1 MKSVSNIV
9 SQTTSHRVSQLS
21 VILPQVFLQPPL
33 QAVAHAVAHAITV
46 SISVEIQL
54 TVPSAF
60 NLVIKSVSNIVSQS
74 TAHKVSHSSVHNE
87 AQAVAH
93 SSRHAV
99 AHDNELSIEVSL
111 SEDASVLD
119 EVLLIG
125 YGSVKK
131 DDLTG
136 AADLITSDEFNQ
148 GSVLSPEQLISGKL
162 AGVSVTS
169 GGGAPGEGQAIRIR
183 GLGSLSLTNSP
194 LIVVDGVPLNDGGV
208 GGSRNALNSINPADI
223 QSMTVLKDASA
234 TAIYGSRGANGVIL
248 INTFKGKDTEFK
260 YNFTSKFSTY
270 SPIDQVDVLTASEF
284 TQMIVDSGEQAY
296 IDQLGTNNT
305 NWQDVIYQKALG
317 KEYNF
322 SANGSLYG
330 IPMRFSLGVGEHNGV
345 LLGDKFNR
353 NTISLN
359 MNPSL
364 MDDKLDVDFN
374 LRMMDTKNDFADR
387 GAIGNAVRFDPTK
400 PVFNGSQYAGYYAWI
415 DPASGNQFAI
425 GAPTNPLA
433 LLNLIDDNSNVE
445 RIITNLKLD
454 YDLSLEGLK
463 ATVNVAY
470 DDASSDGSRTTSEF
484 IPTSDPTWN
493 GSLSS
498 YTQSA
503 TNTLLDAYLTYD
515 KSFENSNL
523 NAVAGYSYQAFEF
536 DNFSYDSEAEED
548 GNDYEFID
556 KSKNV
561 LLSYFGRV
569 NYDFKGKYLLTA
581 TMRADASSKLN
592 PDDRW
597 GFFPSFAMAWN
608 VDKEDFFKGDIFN
621 SLKIRLG
628 YGQVGNVNGL
638 GDYKFLTRYTGST
651 STAYYQFGDSFYQT
665 FRPEPINPDLR
676 WEIGETINLGIDY
689 SMFNNKL
696 NGSVNI
702 YQKTTRDLIAYT
714 LVDPFTN
721 FGNRIDANIGDMEN
735 KGIELNFNF
744 PLMITDDY
752 ENIIDFNIAFNDNV
766 VTRLPDQ
773 QFIGGISGGVGN
785 TIQTHVEGEA
795 PYSFLVY
802 QQVYDSSG
810 SPIEG
815 VYVDR
820 NNDNIIND
828 DDRYIKEDPFADII
842 MGLTNSIRYK
852 DWDFSVT
859 ARASIGNYAYNN
871 LASNA
876 VFNAAASINNILN
889 NIHSDYLSTGFMDFT
904 ENSLLSDHYIQEA
917 SFVKIDNIS
926 IGYNMTTNSGCKIRF
941 FGSLQ
946 NVATFTDYE
955 GIDPEIYGG
964 IDNNFYPRPQ
974 TGVFG
979 VTFEF

>member
-1 MKSVSNIV
+1 MKKKTNLLLLFCALFFTMNLHAQNSLNGKVTDDV
-9 SQTTSHRVSQLS
+9 TSDPIAGVN
-21 VILPQVFLQPPL
+21 V
-33 QAVAHAVAHAITV
+33 
-46 SISVEIQL
+46 
-54 TVPSAF
+54 
-60 NLVIKSVSNIVSQS
+60 VIKGTSSGTASDFNGDFSVNVKEGDVLVFSYVGYS
-74 TAHKVSHSSVHNE
+74 TSEITYNG
-87 AQAVAH
+87 
-93 SSRHAV
+93 
-99 AHDNELSIEVSL
+99 ELSIEVSL

-125 YGSVKK
+125 YGSVRK

-136 AADLITSDEFNQ
+136 AADLITSDDFNQ

-248 INTFKGKDTEFK
+248 INTFKGKDSEFK

-284 TQMIVDSGEQAY
+284 TQMIVDSGEQTY

-330 IPMRFSLGVGEHNGV
+330 VPMRFSLGVGEHNGV

-364 MDDKLDVDFN
+364 MNDKLDIDFN

-676 WEIGETINLGIDY
+676 WEIGETVNLGIDY

-744 PLMITDDY
+744 PLMTTDDY

-828 DDRYIKEDPFADII
+828 DDRYIKEDPFADIV
-842 MGLTNSIRYK
+842 MGLTNSVKYK
-852 DWDFSVT
+852 SWDFSIT

-876 VFNAAASINNILN
+876 VFNGAASINNILN
-889 NIHSDYLSTGFMDFT
+889 NIHSDYLTTGFVDFT
-904 ENSLLSDHYIQEA
+904 ENSLLSDHYIHEA

-926 IGYNMTTNSGCKIRF
+926 IGYNIVTKNGCNVRV

-979 VTFEF
+979 VTFKF

>member
-1 MKSVSNIV
+1 MKKTNLLLLFCALF
-9 SQTTSHRVSQLS
+9 LS
-21 VILPQVFLQPPL
+21 V
-33 QAVAHAVAHAITV
+33 
-46 SISVEIQL
+46 
-54 TVPSAF
+54 
-60 NLVIKSVSNIVSQS
+60 NLYSQS
-74 TAHKVSHSSVHNE
+74 LLDGKVMDDVSSDPIAGVNVIVKGTSSGTASDFNGNFSINVSSGDVLVFSYVGYTTREITYNG
-87 AQAVAH
+87 
-93 SSRHAV
+93 
-99 AHDNELSIEVSL
+99 ELSMEVSL
-111 SEDASVLD
+111 SEDASQLD
-119 EVLLIG
+119 EILLIG

-136 AADLITSDEFNQ
+136 AADLITSDDFNQ

-208 GGSRNALNSINPADI
+208 GGSRNALNSINPSDI
-223 QSMTVLKDASA
+223 ESMTVLKDASA

-248 INTFKGKDTEFK
+248 ISTFKGKDSEFK

-270 SPIDQVDVLTASEF
+270 SPIDQVDVLTSSEF
-284 TQMIVDSGEQAY
+284 SQMILDSGDQSY
-296 IDQLGTNNT
+296 IDQLGSYDT

-322 SANGSLYG
+322 SANGSIYG
-330 IPMRFSLGVGEHNGV
+330 IPTRFSLGMGDHNGV
-345 LLGDKFNR
+345 LLGDKFKR

-364 MDDKLDVDFN
+364 MNDKLDIDFN
-374 LRMMDTKNDFADR
+374 LRMMDTQNNFADR

-400 PVFNGSQYAGYYAWI
+400 PVFNGSQYDGYYAWI
-415 DPASGNQFAI
+415 DPASGNQYAI

-433 LLNLIDDNSNVE
+433 LLNLVNDNSDVE

-454 YDLSLEGLK
+454 YDLPMDGLK
-463 ATVNVAY
+463 ATVNLAY
-470 DDASSDGSRTTSEF
+470 DDASSDGSRATSEM

-493 GSLSS
+493 GSLST

-503 TNTLLDAYLTYD
+503 TNTLLDAYLTYE
-515 KSFENSNL
+515 KSFENSSL

-569 NYDFKGKYLLTA
+569 NYDIEGKYLLTA

-608 VDKEDFFKGDIFN
+608 VDKEDFFKGDVFN
-621 SLKIRLG
+621 SLKIRVG

-676 WEIGETINLGIDY
+676 WEIGETLNLGIDY

-702 YQKTTRDLIAYT
+702 YQKTTKDLIAYT

-735 KGIELNFNF
+735 KGVELNFNF
-744 PLMITDDY
+744 PLMTTDDY

-802 QQVYDSSG
+802 QQVYDNSG
-810 SPIEG
+810 TPIEG

-842 MGLTNSIRYK
+842 MGLTNSVRYK
-852 DWDFSVT
+852 SWDFSIT

-876 VFNAAASINNILN
+876 VFNAAASVNNILN
-889 NIHSDYLSTGFMDFT
+889 NIHSDYLSTGFIDFT

-926 IGYNMTTNSGCKIRF
+926 IGYNLSTKNGCKVRL

-946 NVATFTDYE
+946 NVATFTDYQ